1 MLFKNATIATMT
13 NQGSYGLI
21 ECGALSVKDEKIDWV
36 GKVSEIPSEF
46 LHSKSEDLEG
56 RLITPGLIDCHTHIV
71 YGGNRS
77 VEFEMRL
84 NGASYEDVARA
95 GGGIISTV
103 SDTRLSSIED
113 LVKDSLPRVDQLIS
127 EGVTLIEV
135 KSGYGLDRET
145 ELKMLKAARQI
156 QSERPI
162 RVVTTFLGAHAVPPE
177 YKDCPDTYIDTI
189 CIPTLHDANNEGLV
203 DSVDAFCENIAFD
216 IDQVERVFQSA
227 KKMGLPVKV
236 HSEQLSHMGGTKLAA
251 DYRALSAD
259 HIEYATAQ
267 DAKALSIAGTVAVLL
282 PGAFYTLRETQLPPL
297 LDLRNEKVPIAIAT
311 DCNPGSSPLTSI
323 LLTMNMACTLFQMTP
338 QETLAGVTK
347 NAAKALGKKDSGTIE
362 IGNRADLCIWDVKPP
377 AGLSYRIGFN
387 PLDRRIFVGAV

>member
-21 ECGALSVKDEKIDWV
+21 ECGALSIKDGKIDWV

-46 LHSKSEDLEG
+46 LHSKSEDLDG
-56 RLITPGLIDCHTHIV
+56 RLVTPGLIDCHTHIV

-177 YKDCPDTYIDTI
+177 YKDDPDTYIDTI

-216 IDQVERVFQSA
+216 VDQVERVFQSA

-259 HIEYATAQ
+259 HIEYANAQ

-362 IGNRADLCIWDVKPP
+362 IGNRADLCIWDVKHP
-377 AGLSYRIGFN
+377 AELSYRIGFN
-387 PLDRRIFVGAV
+387 PLHRRIFGGAV

>member
-21 ECGALSVKDEKIDWV
+21 ECGALYIRDGKIDWV

-56 RLITPGLIDCHTHIV
+56 RLVTPGLIDCHTHIV

-113 LVKDSLPRVDQLIS
+113 LVKGSLPRVDQLIS

-177 YKDCPDTYIDTI
+177 YKDDPDTYIDTI
-189 CIPTLHDANNEGLV
+189 CIPTLHEANNEGLV
-203 DSVDAFCENIAFD
+203 DAVDAFCENIAFD
-216 IDQVERVFQSA
+216 VDQVERVFQSA

-259 HIEYATAQ
+259 HIEYANAQ

-362 IGNRADLCIWDVKPP
+362 IGNRADLCIWDVKHP
-377 AGLSYRIGFN
+377 AELSYRIGFN
-387 PLDRRIFVGAV
+387 PLHRRIFGGAV